1 MSPRR
6 NRRPPRQ
13 DGRSYGGG
21 AWSSGLEDREEGPDG
36 EWIVRTIAP
45 ANAIKPYRC
54 PGCDHEIAP
63 GIGHV
68 VAWPA
73 DRGGPDDRRHW
84 HKPCW
89 RARFQRGPRVQ
100 RSRNAPRY

>member
-6 NRRPPRQ
+6 NNRRPAT
-13 DGRSYGGG
+13 DGRPSGGSW
-21 AWSSGLEDREEGPDG
+21 ASGLENREEGPDG
-36 EWIVRTIAP
+36 EWVVRVVAP
-45 ANAIKPYRC
+45 ANATKAYRC

-63 GIGHV
+63 GVGHV

-84 HKPCW
+84 HRPCW
-89 RARFQRGPRVQ
+89 ASRHRRGPKVT

>member
-6 NRRPPRQ
+6 NRRRPRKNP
-13 DGRSYGGG
+13 RPSSG
-21 AWSSGLEDREEGPDG
+21 AWSFGLENREEGPDG
-36 EWIVRTIAP
+36 DWIVREIAP
-45 ANAIKPYRC
+45 ANAVKVYRC
-54 PGCDHEIAP
+54 PGCDQEIAP
-63 GIGHV
+63 GVGHV

-73 DRGGPDDRRHW
+73 DWGGPDERRHW

-89 RARFQRGPRVQ
+89 RARLHRGPKIQ